1 MAKKKMTYE
10 EAVSRIEE
18 IVSKLENEQVP
29 LDESIKLYKEGM
41 ELSLFCSKK
50 LDTAQKEVEEL
61 KKDAEGFYTE
71 PFDNTEISD
80 ETEDDFD

>member
-50 LDTAQKEVEEL
+50 LDRAQKEVEEL
-61 KKDAEGFYTE
+61 KKDTEGNFYTE
-71 PFDNTEISD
+71 PFDNSD
-80 ETEDDFD
+80 ETEDDLN

>member
-41 ELSLFCSKK
+41 ELSLFCSEK

-61 KKDAEGFYTE
+61 KKDAGGFYTE
-71 PFDNTEISD
+71 PFEDTEITD

>member
-50 LDTAQKEVEEL
+50 LDRAQKEVEEL
-61 KKDAEGFYTE
+61 KKDTEGNFYTA
-71 PFDNTEISD
+71 PFDNSD
-80 ETEDDFD
+80 ETEDDLN

>member
-10 EAVSRIEE
+10 EAVLRIEE

-29 LDESIKLYKEGM
+29 LDESITLYKEGM

-61 KKDAEGFYTE
+61 KKDMGGSFYTE
-71 PFDNTEISD
+71 PFDNSK
-80 ETEDDFD
+80 ETEDDFE